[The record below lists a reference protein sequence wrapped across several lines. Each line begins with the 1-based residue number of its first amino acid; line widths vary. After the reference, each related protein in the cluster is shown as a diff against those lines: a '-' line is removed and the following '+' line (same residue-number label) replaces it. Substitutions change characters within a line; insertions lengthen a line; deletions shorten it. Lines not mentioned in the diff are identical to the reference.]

1 MQKGFASTLFLVLIL
16 LIASSIAGYWF
27 LIRQTNPPTPAK
39 VTTPAVTPKVE
50 DLPQTSIYKNPD
62 LGVEFTLPEGFV
74 VKIETEPEYFKR
86 ANGNIRNNFTY
97 YVQYSPAEF
106 VSSLYV
112 INQNEKDLANADLS
126 LLIFQN
132 PENLTPQAFYNRYW
146 YYPFIWGEFST
157 GEKSKIS
164 PKNIKLISGV
174 EAGSAVIDFRPG
186 NPEFIY
192 LPQGNKDQMIQI
204 HLPSENNP
212 IGKEILSSFKLT
224 D

>member
-16 LIASSIAGYWF
+16 LIASSLAGYWF
-27 LIRQTNPPTPAK
+27 LIRETNPPAPTKVISPAI
-39 VTTPAVTPKVE
+39 TPKVE
-50 DLPQTSIYKNPD
+50 DRPQTSLYKNPD
-62 LGVEFTLPEGFV
+62 LGVEFTLPEGLI
-74 VKIETEPEYFKR
+74 VKTETETEYFKR

-106 VSSLYV
+106 ASSLYV
-112 INQNEKDLANADLS
+112 INQDEKDLDKAVFS
-126 LLIFQN
+126 LLVFQN

-146 YYPFIWGEFST
+146 YYPFIWGEFAT
-157 GEKSKIS
+157 GEKNKIS

-174 EAGSAVIDFRPG
+174 EAGSATIDFRPG

-192 LPQGNKDQMIQI
+192 LPVGKKDQMIQI
-204 HLPSENNP
+204 HFPSQNP
-212 IGKEILSSFKLT
+212 QANEILGSFQIT